1 MVKEFFA
8 DPGLQR
14 LNARLVSAKD
24 RTNPHCGLVHL
35 SADFDVCHPKDWYH
49 EVPRSLAQAVL
60 ACARPIAYGA
70 LKRLVNGLPS
80 FDRCA
85 DQFIPLPRH

>member
-49 EVPRSLAQAVL
+49 EVPRLLAQAVL
-60 ACARPIAYGA
+60 ACVRLMAYGA

>member
-14 LNARLVSAKD
+14 LCARRVSAID
-24 RTNPHCGLVHL
+24 RTNPHCGLVHFN
-35 SADFDVCHPKDWYH
+35 ADFDVCQPKDWYH
-49 EVPRSLAQAVL
+49 EVPRLLAQAVL
-60 ACARPIAYGA
+60 ACARPVAYGA